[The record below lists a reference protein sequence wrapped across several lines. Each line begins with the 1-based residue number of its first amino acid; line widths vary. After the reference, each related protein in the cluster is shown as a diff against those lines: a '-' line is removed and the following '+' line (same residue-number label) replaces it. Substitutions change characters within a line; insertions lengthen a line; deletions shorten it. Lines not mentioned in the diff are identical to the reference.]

1 MMNIGDKYK
10 LIKVLDEIDTFGNFK
25 KLINNTF
32 EIIEIIKE
40 DKRIKLSEIDNG
52 GYVCVSFE
60 QFNNM
65 FEKI

>member
-10 LIKVLDEIDTFGNFK
+10 LIKVLDEIVTIGDFK

-32 EIIEIIKE
+32 EIVEIIKE
-40 DKRIKLSEIDNG
+40 DKIIKLSGIDNG
-52 GYVCVSFE
+52 GYVCISFE
-60 QFNNM
+60 QFNIM